1 MSLKKYQT
9 KQIKRYQ
16 SGKILFMGLNSK
28 KIWLI
33 LSTPNIT
40 ALKKQLLKNNVVNKQ
55 IYLINNYKKNFLKLK

>member
-28 KIWLI
+28 KI
-33 LSTPNIT
+33 
-40 ALKKQLLKNNVVNKQ
+40 
-55 IYLINNYKKNFLKLK
+55 